1 MSRAVIPANGHA
13 IDSRSGHTGEVATDE
28 RLRCVI
34 VDDNL
39 DFVIAASRLLARQ
52 GIAVVGVAHSI
63 SDGLRCI
70 ENAEPAVI
78 LVDIDLG
85 LENGFDLVELLD
97 RNGTTAAAPVI
108 LISTHAEEDF
118 ADMVAAS
125 SALAFLPKSDLSGDA
140 IREALGIPE

>member
-1 MSRAVIPANGHA
+1 VNHNGQV
-13 IDSRSGHTGEVATDE
+13 SLEE

-70 ENAEPAVI
+70 EKAEPAVV

-85 LENGFDLVELLD
+85 SENGFDLVEQLG
-97 RNGTTAAAPVI
+97 RNSTTAPVI
-108 LISTHAEEDF
+108 LISTHAAEDF

-125 SALAFLPKSDLSGDA
+125 SAVAFVPKSDLSGAA

>member
-1 MSRAVIPANGHA
+1 VNHNGGV
-13 IDSRSGHTGEVATDE
+13 SLDE

-63 SDGLRCI
+63 SDGLLCI
-70 ENAEPAVI
+70 EKAEPAVI

-85 LENGFDLVELLD
+85 PENGFDLVEQLD
-97 RNGTTAAAPVI
+97 RNTTSAAPVI
-108 LISTHAEEDF
+108 LISTHGAEDF

-125 SALAFLPKSDLSGDA
+125 SAVAFVPKSELSGAA
-140 IREALGIPE
+140 IREALGIPEQGQ

>member
-1 MSRAVIPANGHA
+1 VS
-13 IDSRSGHTGEVATDE
+13 TDE

-39 DFVIAASRLLARQ
+39 DFQIAASRLLARQ
-52 GIAVVGVAHSI
+52 GIAVVGVASSI
-63 SDGLRCI
+63 ADGLRCI

-85 LENGFDLVELLD
+85 GENGFDLVEQLD
-97 RNGTTAAAPVI
+97 RNTTTGAAPVI

-125 SALAFLPKSDLSGDA
+125 SAVAFVAKSDLSGAA

>member
-1 MSRAVIPANGHA
+1 VNHN
-13 IDSRSGHTGEVATDE
+13 GEVSLDE

-85 LENGFDLVELLD
+85 SENGFDLVEQLD
-97 RNGTTAAAPVI
+97 RNSITAAPVI
-108 LISTHAEEDF
+108 LISTHAAEDF

-125 SALAFLPKSDLSGDA
+125 SAVGFVPKSDLSGAA

>member
-1 MSRAVIPANGHA
+1 VNHN
-13 IDSRSGHTGEVATDE
+13 GEVSLDE

-52 GIAVVGVAHSI
+52 GIAVVGVAHTI
-63 SDGLRCI
+63 PDGLRCI
-70 ENAEPAVI
+70 EKAEPAVI

-85 LENGFDLVELLD
+85 SENGFDLVEQLD
-97 RNGTTAAAPVI
+97 RNSTTAAPVI
-108 LISTHAEEDF
+108 LISTHAAEDF

-125 SALAFLPKSDLSGDA
+125 SAVAFVTKSELSGAA